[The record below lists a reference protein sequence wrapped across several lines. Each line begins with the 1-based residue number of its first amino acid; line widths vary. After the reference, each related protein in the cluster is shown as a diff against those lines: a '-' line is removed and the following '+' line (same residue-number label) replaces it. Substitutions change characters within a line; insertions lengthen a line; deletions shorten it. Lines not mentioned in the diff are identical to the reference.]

1 MNGTSRTMQ
10 FFAVFGMVAMMAIVI
25 PVVSLLISAAPD
37 IVRYI
42 RLSRM

>member
-1 MNGTSRTMQ
+1 MQ
-10 FFAVFGMVAMMAIVI
+10 FFALFGMATMMAIVI

-37 IVRYI
+37 IVRYV